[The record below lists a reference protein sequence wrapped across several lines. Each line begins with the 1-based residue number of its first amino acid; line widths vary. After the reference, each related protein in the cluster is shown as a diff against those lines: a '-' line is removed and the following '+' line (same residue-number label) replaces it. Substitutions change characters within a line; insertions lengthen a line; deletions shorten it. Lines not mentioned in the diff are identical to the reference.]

1 MKIWKAAF
9 AAAVVSIIGLSIA
22 SAQTWPSRPIKIV
35 VPFAPGGSTDIIGR
49 LAADQLSRDLGQ
61 PVVVENVGGAAG
73 AIGTMQVKKAPA
85 DGYTLAIATVST
97 MVVYQSAQAK
107 PEYSVEDFVPITNIA
122 SMPNVLSV
130 GPTIKAKDL
139 KELIDVLKADPG
151 KYTFATSGIGSINHL
166 LGESFQAYAG
176 VKLVHVPYKGS
187 GPGMQGVMGGQVDMI
202 FDQFP
207 SSKGAIDGGK
217 LRGIGI
223 ISPERVPGYDI
234 MTMEEAGLKGFTDEA
249 WYGLLAPANTP
260 PDVVAKLGDAM
271 NKVITNPDFRA
282 KLEKVGARPVGNSP
296 AEFKAQILREVAQT
310 KQIVKERN
318 IKFE

>member
-1 MKIWKAAF
+1 MKFGKATL
-9 AAAVVSIIGLSIA
+9 AAVVLLLIA
-22 SAQTWPSRPIKIV
+22 FGSASGQGWPSRPIKVI
-35 VPFAPGGSTDIIGR
+35 VPFAPGGSTDIIAR
-49 LAADQLSRDLGQ
+49 LTADQLGRDLGQ
-61 PVVVENVGGAAG
+61 PVIVENVGGAAG
-73 AIGTMQVKKAPA
+73 AIGTMQAQRAPA

-107 PEYSVEDFVPITNIA
+107 PEYSVEDFLPITNIA

-130 GPTIKAKDL
+130 GPSIEAKDL
-139 KELIDVLKADPG
+139 KELIALLKASPG

-187 GPGMQGVMGGQVDMI
+187 GPGMQGVMSGQVDMI

-207 SSKGAIDGGK
+207 SSKGAIDSGK
-217 LRGIGI
+217 LRGIGV
-223 ISPERVPGYDI
+223 ISPQRVPGYDI

-249 WYGLLAPANTP
+249 WYGLLAPAKTP
-260 PDVVAKLGDAM
+260 PDVVAKLADAM
-271 NKVITNPDFRA
+271 QKVIANPDFRA
-282 KLEKVGARPVGNSP
+282 KLDKIGARPVGNSP
-296 AEFKAQILREVAQT
+296 AEFKAQILREVQHT
-310 KQIVKERN
+310 KEIVKERN

>member
-1 MKIWKAAF
+1 MKIWKAAL
-9 AAAVVSIIGLSIA
+9 AAVLVSLIGSGMA
-22 SAQTWPSRPIKIV
+22 SAQSWPSRPIKLV

-61 PVVVENVGGAAG
+61 SVIVENVGGAAG
-73 AIGTMQVKKAPA
+73 AIGTMQVVRAPA

-97 MVVYQSAQAK
+97 MIVYQSAQAK

-130 GPTIKAKDL
+130 GPTIQAKNL
-139 KELIDVLKADPG
+139 TELIALLKASPG

-207 SSKGAIDGGK
+207 SSKGAIDAGS

-223 ISPERVPGYDI
+223 ISPQRVPGYDI
-234 MTMEEAGLKGFTDEA
+234 MTMEDAGLKGFTDEA
-249 WYGLLAPANTP
+249 WYGVLAPAKTP

-271 NKVITNPDFRA
+271 QKVIANPDFRA

-296 AEFKAQILREVAQT
+296 AEFKAQILREVEQT
-310 KQIVKERN
+310 KQLVKERN